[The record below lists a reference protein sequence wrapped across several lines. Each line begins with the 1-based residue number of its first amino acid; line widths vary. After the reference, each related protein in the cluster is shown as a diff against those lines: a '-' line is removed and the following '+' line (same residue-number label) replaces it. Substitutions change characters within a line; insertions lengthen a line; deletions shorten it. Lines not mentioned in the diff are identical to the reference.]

1 VWKFGHAV
9 REIERSNQCLVVE
22 ETATTGAC
30 ILFGAFALVA
40 LIVFRSVTGVVFA
53 LFFASVGLYAVVRSS
68 FVADRTRQ
76 ALVIKRRIGPWNFE
90 SVYEAKTID
99 RIYVRS
105 TIKGSGL
112 AVRFK
117 SGRSKYLTMSLGSA
131 TGLEG
136 IAYALNH
143 FL

>member
-1 VWKFGHAV
+1 MWKLGHAV
-9 REIERSNQCLVVE
+9 REIERSHQRLVVE
-22 ETATTGAC
+22 ETATTGAAV
-30 ILFGAFALVA
+30 LFGALALVT
-40 LIVFRSVTGVVFA
+40 LIAFRHTIGVVFT
-53 LFFASVGLYAVVRSS
+53 LFFAAVGLYAVVRSS
-68 FVADRTRQ
+68 FVADRTRRV
-76 ALVIKRRIGPWNFE
+76 LVIKRRIALWNFE
-90 SVYEAKTID
+90 RVYEAKTID
-99 RIYVRS
+99 RVYVRS

-136 IAYALNH
+136 IAGALNQ